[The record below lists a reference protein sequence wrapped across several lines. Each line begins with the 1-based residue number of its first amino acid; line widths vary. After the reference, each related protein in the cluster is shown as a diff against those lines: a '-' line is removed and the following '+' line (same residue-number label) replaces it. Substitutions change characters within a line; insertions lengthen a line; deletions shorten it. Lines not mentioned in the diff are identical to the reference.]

1 MGESKPIRVQVPDG
15 LQELIP
21 EYLDARRQDAA
32 EMRRFFE
39 ENQFDEVRRLAH
51 NLKGNGACY
60 GFDEL
65 SKLGAALEAAS
76 KRADRTEADQHIAEI
91 TRYLNEVETF

>member
-1 MGESKPIRVQVPDG
+1 MNRKRTRVRVPDG

-39 ENQFDEVRRLAH
+39 ENQLDEVRRLAH

-65 SKLGAALEAAS
+65 SKLGAAIRGGRVSGPIEPKPTS
-76 KRADRTEADQHIAEI
+76 T
-91 TRYLNEVETF
+91 